1 LEQSRDAKLCHIHG
15 RLKMEMTDDSRCI
28 EGEGGELLVTKNCEA
43 ALRRLRDKDG
53 EAYLMD

>member
-1 LEQSRDAKLCHIHG
+1 
-15 RLKMEMTDDSRCI
+15 MEMTDDSRCI